1 MEMTLYVIYEEV
13 CDFLSED
20 YRLNDIIY
28 FSLDKKAAEE
38 MFDFFKRYSQDS
50 TFYLEE
56 KKLVD
61 KEFFD
66 REAIADSALSKL
78 FNRVSMK

>member
-1 MEMTLYVIYEEV
+1 METTLYVIYEEV
-13 CDFLSED
+13 SDFLSED
-20 YRLNDIIY
+20 YRINDIIY

-38 MFDFFKRYSQDS
+38 MFDFLKRYSQDS

-61 KEFFD
+61 KEFLD

>member
-1 MEMTLYVIYEEV
+1 METTLYVIYEEV

-28 FSLDKKAAEE
+28 FSLDKKKAEE
-38 MFDFFKRYSQDS
+38 VFDFLKRYSQDS
-50 TFYLEE
+50 NFYLEE
-56 KKLVD
+56 KKLNHG
-61 KEFFD
+61 EFLD